1 MKDDVND
8 DDDDDDDNDD
18 DNDDNDDDVDAM
30 MVTVLRGRSEEV
42 ACGVEFE

>member
-8 DDDDDDDNDD
+8 DYDDDDDDDD
-18 DNDDNDDDVDAM
+18 IDAK

>member
-1 MKDDVND
+1 MND
-8 DDDDDDDNDD
+8 DDDDDNGDD
-18 DNDDNDDDVDAM
+18 DDDGDDDDIDAV

>member
-1 MKDDVND
+1 MKDDVIDDDND
-8 DDDDDDDNDD
+8 DDDDDDDI
-18 DNDDNDDDVDAM
+18 DAM

>member
-8 DDDDDDDNDD
+8 DDDDDDI
-18 DNDDNDDDVDAM
+18 DAV
-30 MVTVLRGRSEEV
+30 MVTVLRGRSDEV